1 MRGHRWAIGA
11 AAVGVA
17 VAALAGTEVRDARAI
32 LPPGNTAQQWD
43 KIAEDTVVGS
53 GAFQNES
60 FVYMAYTTQAM
71 YRAVA
76 PGERKGQSADAA
88 VIGAASTVLEHYF
101 PAQASAIGALRQEA
115 LAALPDDQRTAVGLR
130 YGDLTGQKE
139 IADRAGDGLQTPIAS
154 TSTFPLLAPGPG
166 VWRLAPPY
174 AAPQTPWLG
183 NVRPFIVSSADQF
196 LPPPPPSLQSST
208 WVNAFD
214 ETKLHGVSTNPNVF
228 ETTTAKFW
236 TANVVRMYNGLA
248 RDLATQQGSSLV
260 ETARLMAMLNEV
272 VADAGI
278 TLMHAKYTYLFWR
291 PVTAIDPGSVSNDGF
306 GPVPGVSDGNP
317 ATVEQALWRPLIT
330 TPNHPEYPSAHCS
343 VTAAAM
349 AVVSNFLGTDA
360 INVDIHGFDPAGP
373 PGNLNAVRHFATSE
387 DLREQVANAR
397 VWGGMHWRFSTVAG
411 DNLGTQL
418 AGYDLS
424 HAFSGNGDK

>member
-1 MRGHRWAIGA
+1 
-11 AAVGVA
+11 
-17 VAALAGTEVRDARAI
+17 
-32 LPPGNTAQQWD
+32 
-43 KIAEDTVVGS
+43 VGS

-60 FVYMAYTTQAM
+60 FVYMAYVSQAV
-71 YRAVA
+71 YRAIA

-88 VIGAASTVLEHYF
+88 VIGAASTVLDHYF
-101 PAQASAIGALRQEA
+101 PSQASAIDGLRQEA
-115 LAALPDDQRTAVGLR
+115 LAGLPDDQRTAVGLR

-139 IADRAGDGLQTPIAS
+139 IDERAGDGLQTPIAS

-196 LPPPPPSLQSST
+196 LPPPPPSLQSSD
-208 WVNAFD
+208 WVNAFI
-214 ETKLHGVSTNPNVF
+214 ETKVHGTNTNPDVF
-228 ETTTAKFW
+228 ETSTAKFW
-236 TANVVRMYNGLA
+236 TANVVRMYNGAA
-248 RDLATQQGSSLV
+248 RAVATQQGSSLV

-272 VADAGI
+272 VADTGI

-291 PVTAIDPGSVSNDGF
+291 PVTAIDPSSVSSDGF
-306 GPVPGVSDGNP
+306 GPVPGVSDGN
-317 ATVEQALWRPLIT
+317 ATTVEQAGWRPLIT

-349 AVVSNFLGTDA
+349 AVLSKFLGTDA
-360 INVDIHGFDPAGP
+360 INLDIHGFDPAGP
-373 PGNLNAVRHFATSE
+373 AGNLNAVRHFATAE
-387 DLREQVANAR
+387 ALRAQVADAR

-411 DNLGTQL
+411 DDLGQEL
-418 AGYDLS
+418 AAYDLS